1 VISGDQTILT
11 RDGDEMIDLVRKGQG
26 VLNILPL
33 SGVVEEVDAS
43 IIALFPDGQPSAEGP
58 PVTVEAAAEQ

>member
-1 VISGDQTILT
+1 
-11 RDGDEMIDLVRKGQG
+11 MIDLVRKGQG

-43 IIALFPDGQPSAEGP
+43 IIALFPEAGGAADEGP
-58 PVTVEAAAEQ
+58 PSAVEAAAEQ